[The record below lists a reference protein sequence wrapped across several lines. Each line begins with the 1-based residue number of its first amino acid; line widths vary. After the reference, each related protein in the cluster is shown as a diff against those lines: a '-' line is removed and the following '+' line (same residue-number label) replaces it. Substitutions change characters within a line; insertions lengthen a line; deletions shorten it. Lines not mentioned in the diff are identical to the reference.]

1 MKIQIQVVSHIF
13 ERSIAQAARHVRIL
27 LFLFLMC
34 AMAFAG
40 FIFWQYGYMVSLQE
54 PEVAV
59 RSVTPK
65 ENELRALIEKAKARD
80 DVRAAI
86 TEKVF
91 FDPFIQPEKAL

>member
-1 MKIQIQVVSHIF
+1 MKIQTQVVSHIF
-13 ERSIAQAARHVRIL
+13 ERSIAQVAQHVHVL
-27 LFLFLMC
+27 LFLFLVC
-34 AMAFAG
+34 TITFAG

-54 PEVAV
+54 PEVTV

-80 DVRAAI
+80 DVREII

-91 FDPFIQPEKAL
+91 FDPFIQPEKVL